1 VDVPILVAPGQEV
14 AGGRPVQ
21 PDRPDEPVVFEGA
34 LAEDLRQTTGRGA
47 QRELDLEEPF
57 SGGHD
62 ALREPQV
69 VEGLGIDPRHA
80 ERVATDRGGT
90 FKAAELERALLGEE

>member
-1 VDVPILVAPGQEV
+1 M
-14 AGGRPVQ
+14 Q

-34 LAEDLRQTTGRGA
+34 LAEDLRQATGRGA

-57 SGGHD
+57 PGGHD

-69 VEGLGIDPRHA
+69 VHGLGLDPRHA
-80 ERVATDRGGT
+80 ERVATDRDGT
-90 FKAAELERALLGEE
+90 FQAAELERALLGEE